1 MVLSSCRGSATTPVE
16 KEFKSSLNQKH
27 FQTPRHHCVQFAED
41 RSADCSSEQLED
53 VPQDLDPDTEILLLS
68 ENNLTILRNT
78 SFQNYLQLTDLYID
92 LNSIT
97 VIERGTFYLLSNL
110 MVLIL
115 SFNSELELHGNI
127 FQWSCSLMNLACT
140 DCGLS
145 GFVTGFKKQNL
156 QNETSDFKSDAKASA
171 SVHSCEYYKMNILD
185 LSGNDIRVLSPETLS
200 IDWDFYTLF
209 LQRNPIQRVDPD
221 TVASIYVL
229 SSLFFGYYPLSIEVI
244 RNITLGVSKTYM
256 IANLSFKYAGITSI
270 PPDLFDHLGNRTLN
284 SLDLQGNN
292 LLLYPLVFAA
302 LNDVSDLNL
311 QECNLKA
318 IDPRYFEGMIQLRT
332 LTATSN
338 VISAINPDE
347 YTWNLDLQ
355 EMELGLYQCK
365 EIKALAFK
373 GLQNLTRL
381 ILRHVY
387 ANEIEPNFVINIRT
401 LLKFSLVSSSGSS
414 GMKPTL
420 LTLNTPHLK
429 VFNYKMS
436 DYHVFSD
443 SNAMELSKV
452 RKSIQTVCLQ
462 AELVLDE
469 LTFMNHSVF
478 WDMPKLT
485 LLDLS
490 QNALSGL
497 PPAVFKNLF
506 SLLNL
511 DLGKNKIRS
520 IAPDAFI
527 ELTSLE
533 SLDIRENE
541 LFCLLSNSFTNVN
554 SLIELN
560 LDSNA
565 LSYLDEDVFVS
576 ATMLTTLTLSN
587 NHLVGFNRSTFDP
600 LRSSLQSIDIS
611 GNSLACNCKIEWL
624 VEFFNGSSPTFLHKE
639 DTICSPSSASL
650 EPLRGKP
657 FAMFEYGKYCGLDT
671 RLILGISAGMFAFFA
686 LSISFIIS
694 YHYRWFIGYKIFLL
708 KLAILGY
715 NEIQDGRAQGEFEY
729 DINVMFVDGD
739 EEWTA
744 NNFRPEVER
753 RLPTFE
759 RIAFGDDNLT
769 LGMHYFDAV
778 YNNVEKSFKTI
789 LFLSRAAVQDHIF
802 MTKFR
807 IAMNH
812 VTDTKTENLILVF
825 LEDVP
830 EQELPHLVRLHL
842 SGQGAYLMWEEDE
855 EGQEYFWDKLK
866 RLLNI
871 NLRVNHMI
879 PPE

>member
-1 MVLSSCRGSATTPVE
+1 MILSSCRGSANTPVE
-16 KEFKSSLNQKH
+16 NEFMSSLNQKH
-27 FQTPRHHCVQFAED
+27 FQTLRHHCKQVVEE
-41 RSADCSSEQLED
+41 RSADCGSEQLED
-53 VPQDLDPDTEILLLS
+53 VPQDLDPDTEFLILS
-68 ENNLTILRNT
+68 DNNLTILRNT
-78 SFQNYLQLTDLYID
+78 SFQNYLQLVSLLID
-92 LNSIT
+92 HNSIT
-97 VIERGTFYLLSNL
+97 VIERGTFYLLRNL
-110 MVLIL
+110 MVLVL
-115 SFNSELELHGNI
+115 SFNSELELHGDI
-127 FQWSCSLMNLACT
+127 FQWSCSLIHLLCT
-140 DCGLS
+140 DSGLS
-145 GFVTGFKKQNL
+145 GFVTEFKKSNL
-156 QNETSDFKSDAKASA
+156 QNETSDFKSDSPTSA
-171 SVHSCEYYKMNILD
+171 SVHSCEYYSMNIIE
-185 LSGNDIRVLSPETLS
+185 LSGNNIRVLSPETFS
-200 IDWDFYTLF
+200 IDWEFYTLF

-221 TVASIYVL
+221 TVASIYV
-229 SSLFFGYYPLSIEVI
+229 SSVFFGYYPLSTEVI
-244 RNITLGVSKTYM
+244 RNITLGVSNTYM
-256 IANLSFKYAGITSI
+256 ITKLSIKYAGMTSI
-270 PPDLFDHLGNRTLN
+270 PPDLFDPLSNRTLQ
-284 SLDLQGNN
+284 SLDLQGNKII
-292 LLLYPLVFAA
+292 LYPLVFAA

-311 QECNLKA
+311 QECNLNA
-318 IDPRYFEGMIQLRT
+318 IDPRYFEGMVQLRT
-332 LTATSN
+332 LTATTN
-338 VISAINPDE
+338 IISAINPDE
-347 YTWNLDLQ
+347 NPWNVDLQ
-355 EMELGLYQCK
+355 ELELGLYQCK

-401 LLKFSLVSSSGSS
+401 LLEFSLVSSSGSS

-490 QNALSGL
+490 QNALSTL
-497 PPAVFKNLF
+497 PPALFKNLF

-511 DLGKNKIRS
+511 DLGKNEIRS
-520 IAPDAFI
+520 IAPGAFI
-527 ELTSLE
+527 GLTSLE
-533 SLDIRENE
+533 SLDISENE
-541 LFCLLSNSFTNVN
+541 LFCLPGNSLTNVN
-554 SLIELN
+554 SLIELK

-639 DTICSPSSASL
+639 DTFCSLSSASL

-657 FAMFEYGKYCGLDT
+657 FATFEYGEYCGLDT
-671 RLILGISAGMFAFFA
+671 RLILGISAGLFSLFA
-686 LSISFIIS
+686 LFILFIIS
-694 YHYRWFIGYKIFLL
+694 YHYRWFLGYKMFLL

-715 NEIQDGRAQGEFEY
+715 NEIQDGRDQGEFEY
-729 DINVMFVDGD
+729 DINVMFVDSD
-739 EEWTA
+739 EEWAA
-744 NNFRPEVER
+744 NNFRPELER

-759 RIAFGDDNLT
+759 RIAFGDNNLR

-789 LFLSRAAVQDHIF
+789 LLLSRAAVQDHIF

-830 EQELPHLVRLHL
+830 DQELPYLVRLHL